1 VRPKPVILFVC
12 NHNAGRSQMAQAY
25 LRHIAPDAFEAASA
39 GSNPADAVNPIVV
52 EALAE
57 DGIDIA
63 NARPQLVDVP
73 TMDRAARIISMG
85 CKDGCLTRKNEDWE
99 LPDPAGQPIERVRE
113 IRDLVKSKVADLVAR
128 LTLPM

>member
-1 VRPKPVILFVC
+1 VRPKPLILFVC

-25 LRHIAPDAFEAASA
+25 LRHMASDAFEAVSA

-63 NARPQLVDVP
+63 GARPQLVDVQ
-73 TMDRAARIISMG
+73 TMNRADRIISMG
-85 CKDGCLTRKNEDWE
+85 CKDGCLTRKDEDWE
-99 LPDPAGQPIERVRE
+99 LPDPAGQTIDQVRE

-128 LTLPM
+128 LA

>member
-1 VRPKPVILFVC
+1 
-12 NHNAGRSQMAQAY
+12 MAQAY
-25 LRHIAPDAFEAASA
+25 LRTIAPDAFEAASA

-63 NARPQLVDVP
+63 GARPTSVDLQ
-73 TMDRAARIISMG
+73 TMNRANRIISMG
-85 CKDGCLTRKNEDWE
+85 CKDGCLTRKDEDWE

-113 IRDLVKSKVADLVAR
+113 IRDLVKHKVADLVAR
-128 LTLPM
+128 LTSSERST